1 LTSRHVYLCLAE
13 LSREIIVGGN
23 TFTTTGKENSQ
34 QPVKKIIFIILNAT
48 FVRNRGKK
56 YFAKITKILKIIR
69 PNATVRQCIV
79 QTEIKNVLTT
89 SENRFLLF

>member
-1 LTSRHVYLCLAE
+1 MTSRHVYLCLAE

-23 TFTTTGKENSQ
+23 TQHSQ